1 MSYSVDW
8 TGDALAALTAVWI
21 HSSNRQS
28 VTLAQASLDQILS
41 ADPFG
46 RGKAVSE
53 GLYAIEIHPLRVQ
66 FEVSEIERIVTVV
79 SVRQLP

>member
-1 MSYSVDW
+1 
-8 TGDALAALTAVWI
+8 
-21 HSSNRQS
+21 
-28 VTLAQASLDQILS
+28 
-41 ADPFG
+41 
-46 RGKAVSE
+46 VSE